1 VIANFFGDGVTGLEF
16 WLKVGIETLTLFAL
30 IVGTAG
36 LIIPVFPG
44 LVINWLAVLIYGLVS
59 GFGVKG
65 WVIFVLITLLMIA
78 GNVSDNIMMGRKA
91 RESGA
96 AWLSIGT
103 GYAASLVL
111 SLFLSPVAGLAAA
124 PAGVF
129 LVELIRR
136 KDWREALRVAWSL
149 MVGWGWS
156 IGIRIT
162 IGVLMIGLWM
172 IWAWA

>member
-1 VIANFFGDGVTGLEF
+1 LPTFYGEDVTGFEY
-16 WLKVGIETLTLFAL
+16 WLRVGFETLTLFTL

-65 WVIFVLITLLMIA
+65 WIIFALVTILMIV
-78 GNVSDNIMMGRKA
+78 GNISDNIMMGRKA

-96 AWLSIGT
+96 AWLSIVT
-103 GYAASLVL
+103 GYITSLVI
-111 SLFLSPVAGLAAA
+111 SLFLSPIAGLAAA
-124 PAGVF
+124 PVGVF
-129 LVELIRR
+129 LVEFIRR
-136 KDWREALRVAWSL
+136 KEWRAALRVAWSL

-162 IGVLMIGLWM
+162 IGILMIGLWM
-172 IWAWA
+172 IWAWT

>member
-1 VIANFFGDGVTGLEF
+1 MTGLEF

-111 SLFLSPVAGLAAA
+111 SLFLSPVAGLTAA

-129 LVELIRR
+129 LVEFIRR
-136 KDWREALRVAWSL
+136 TSSKR
-149 MVGWGWS
+149 
-156 IGIRIT
+156 
-162 IGVLMIGLWM
+162 
-172 IWAWA
+172 

>member
-1 VIANFFGDGVTGLEF
+1 MTDLEF
-16 WLKVGIETLTLFAL
+16 WLKVGVETLTLFAL
-30 IVGTAG
+30 ITGTAG

-65 WVIFVLITLLMIA
+65 WIIFVLITILMIA

-96 AWLSIGT
+96 AWLSIGV
-103 GYAASLVL
+103 GYAASLVF
-111 SLFLSPVAGLAAA
+111 SLFLSPIAGLLAA
-124 PAGVF
+124 PASVF
-129 LVELIRR
+129 LVEFIRR
-136 KDWREALRVAWSL
+136 RVWREAMRVAWSL
-149 MVGWGWS
+149 MIGWGWS

-172 IWAWA
+172 IWAWV

>member
-1 VIANFFGDGVTGLEF
+1 
-16 WLKVGIETLTLFAL
+16 
-30 IVGTAG
+30 
-36 LIIPVFPG
+36 
-44 LVINWLAVLIYGLVS
+44 
-59 GFGVKG
+59 
-65 WVIFVLITLLMIA
+65 
-78 GNVSDNIMMGRKA
+78 
-91 RESGA
+91 
-96 AWLSIGT
+96 
-103 GYAASLVL
+103 VL

>member
-1 VIANFFGDGVTGLEF
+1 VIANLYGKNVTGLDF

-65 WVIFVLITLLMIA
+65 WIIFAVITILMIA

-124 PAGVF
+124 PTGVF
-129 LVELIRR
+129 LVEFICR
-136 KDWREALRVAWSL
+136 KDWREALHVAWSL

-156 IGIRIT
+156 MGIRIT
-162 IGVLMIGLWM
+162 IGLLMIGLWM